1 MAATIQALVPRMR
14 DICGAGNVI
23 TDPLELRTY
32 ECDGLTSHRCV
43 PALVV
48 LPASA
53 AEVAAVVAECARA
66 GVPFVARGSGTGL
79 SGGALPHESGVL
91 IVMSRMRAI
100 VEIDPVSRR
109 AVVEPGVTNL
119 AVSKA
124 AAPFGLFYAP
134 DPSSQVVC
142 SVGGNVAENSGGAH
156 CLKNGF
162 TVHHVTGL
170 EIVTPSGELTWLGD
184 GTGVTAGYDLLGAF
198 TGSEGTLG
206 IVTKIVVKLMP
217 VPEVVHLLLVAYG
230 STAEGGRAVS
240 DIIAAGVLPA
250 AIEMMDALAIEAAEE
265 AVHCN
270 YPAGA
275 GAVLLVELD
284 GPASEVEA
292 ELSTVRELCE
302 AAGATEIQAADD
314 PAERAAIW
322 AGRKSAFAAVGRISP
337 AYIVQDGV
345 VPRTSLG
352 AVLARIAELSA
363 DAGIRVANV
372 FHAGD
377 GNLHPLVLYDDKVPG
392 QAEAAEKVSGAILDT
407 CLEHGGSIT
416 GEHGVGVDK
425 SRYMPRMFGADDLD
439 TMQLVRCAFDPAGLC
454 NPGKIFPTPR
464 LCGEVPGR
472 RRAPHP
478 AVVAGQA
485 EIFLYGHRTGLGLR
499 RPPGPC
505 RRLPVAHRRHCRRRG
520 GRGGPLLCRLAVV
533 DRRGVGAAAGGGRG
547 RAHGGAARRRD
558 RSRLG
563 RSAVTLRPGGGS
575 ALDGPGGG
583 VRGRRSGGAGAGG
596 RDDRAAGRGVRLG
609 LRFRPATGA
618 RRPGRGDRG
627 RGGRHRHRRAAAV
640 PLRCPA

>member
-1 MAATIQALVPRMR
+1 MVATIQALVPRMR

-32 ECDGLTSHRCV
+32 ECDGLTSHRCA

-48 LPASA
+48 LPGSA

-91 IVMSRMRAI
+91 VVMSRMRAI

-184 GTGVTAGYDLLGAF
+184 GTGVTSGYDLLGAF

-284 GPASEVEA
+284 GPAAEVEA
-292 ELSTVRELCE
+292 ELTTVRAICE

-314 PAERAAIW
+314 PAERAGIW

-363 DAGIRVANV
+363 EAGIRVANV

-464 LCGEVPGR
+464 LCGEVPGH

-485 EIFLYGHRTGLGLR
+485 EIFLYGHRTGIGLR
-499 RPPGPC
+499 RPPGSC

-520 GRGGPLLCRLAVV
+520 GRGRSLVRRLAVV
-533 DRRGVGAAAGGGRG
+533 DRRGVGAVAGGGRG
-547 RAHGGAARRRD
+547 RARGGAARRRD
-558 RSRLG
+558 RARLG
-563 RSAVTLRPGGGS
+563 RPAVTLRPGGGP

-583 VRGRRSGGAGAGG
+583 ARGRRPGGAGAGR

-640 PLRCPA
+640 PLRFPA